1 MPHRN
6 ANDIKELEK
15 SLDQISNLNTNF
27 ILTGDFNC
35 PDINWDTMSV
45 NPTAQ
50 DREIQR
56 SLLNVV
62 TSHAITQ
69 IHETPTRG
77 NNLLDIILTS
87 NPSLI
92 KSSTNA
98 PGISDHDMIITDC
111 ETKPHYQSKRPRKC
125 YIYSKAN
132 WEALHNELTNLSTNI
147 KEMYQKGV
155 TVQDLWNS
163 FKKELFASLDKYIPS
178 EAM

>member
-15 SLDQISNLNTNF
+15 SLDQISDLNTNF

-45 NPTAQ
+45 NQAAQ

-56 SLLNVV
+56 SLLDVV

-69 IHETPTRG
+69 IHETSTRG

-92 KSSTNA
+92 KSSINA

-111 ETKPHYQSKRPRKC
+111 EAKPPYQSKRPRKC

-132 WEALHNELTNLSTNI
+132 WEALHKPFYEHQRNVSKRCYSTRLMELI
-147 KEMYQKGV
+147 
-155 TVQDLWNS
+155 
-163 FKKELFASLDKYIPS
+163 
-178 EAM
+178 